1 MEGGLNQ
8 PRIDLKLQPTI
19 ICESCGGK
27 FFKEVTQL
35 KKVSAELTGTSEAT
49 LVPFPTYRCDDCG
62 HVNEEFYLFLD

>member
-8 PRIDLKLQPTI
+8 PRIDLKKQPTVV
-19 ICESCGGK
+19 CEKCGGK

-35 KKVSAELTGTSEAT
+35 KKVSGELTGSSEDT